1 MHQDLAAGASSCSRG
16 LLAGH
21 PRRHST
27 TVFAARLTQPGGGCT
42 LGQWASPV
50 GVNRTTLRPVVD
62 VEFLL
67 PVHFPIHEPLTG
79 NPTSEL
85 RGTRLRRQSLRCHA
99 LRRTPRDIRT
109 TGCRYGKSRDP
120 RGALQS
126 MPTCGMR
133 HIRPRIVFAV
143 LAARGRG
150 GAGKR
155 APHRPRWSGPT
166 THTFTGTVAN

>member
-16 LLAGH
+16 LLAGD

-85 RGTRLRRQSLRCHA
+85 RGTRCDGNRSDVTPYEGRRVIFVPPVVDMANRA
-99 LRRTPRDIRT
+99 T
-109 TGCRYGKSRDP
+109 
-120 RGALQS
+120 
-126 MPTCGMR
+126 
-133 HIRPRIVFAV
+133 
-143 LAARGRG
+143 LAAHC
-150 GAGKR
+150 KVC
-155 APHRPRWSGPT
+155 RPVECGISDRVSSL
-166 THTFTGTVAN
+166 